1 MKTYLFYYGTCFNQ
15 TFMGAL
21 LDQAIYLA
29 HDKNN
34 KVAFAYCGGIKSLC
48 DFNRKGSRPVCSV
61 CRYFTKKIL
70 KKYGI
75 ESISLNDYRINETKI
90 VPGLLEYKNVDE
102 LLAKEYRRVQTGMAI
117 MSSYISIT
125 RNMYPLIDEESKP
138 FFDTHLTEEVALID
152 AFYCL
157 VEEYK
162 PDEIWGYNGRY
173 ESDRHMYDI
182 PRALGINFNLIE
194 DAVDKRNH
202 SHRIIFENNLPHN
215 IKMRIKLREYCWQH
229 YKMSEEEKVALGKSF
244 YEKRRHGVFSG
255 DKKIYIKDQK
265 EGEIPPMD
273 SAKKNIAIMN
283 SSEDEFSAVGVEWDK
298 LKMFKSQYEGIV
310 YLLENAP
317 ENIHFYL
324 RIHPNLKDIPYSYHT
339 RLLTLG
345 EKFGNITVIPGNSSV
360 STYALME
367 HSDAIVVFGST
378 MGIES
383 SYWGKT
389 SILLGPSFY
398 YYDGVA
404 YTPKT
409 KQELLDMLKDI
420 PKPLYNDNIIKYG
433 AYVLD
438 VTPLYSDPHYLDWLT
453 RYNSFLGLKYYHSNF
468 LNLYISPHF
477 TSFVMGCLRVIF
489 GSFGKY
495 KMPLKEDTTW

>member
-1 MKTYLFYYGTCFNQ
+1 MKKYLFYYGTCFNQ
-15 TFMGAL
+15 TFTGAL

-29 HDKNN
+29 QDKNN

-48 DFNRKGSRPVCSV
+48 DFNRKGSKPVCSV
-61 CRYFTKKIL
+61 CRYCTKRIIE
-70 KKYGI
+70 KYGI
-75 ESISLNDYRINETKI
+75 DSLSLSDYRVNNEAKI
-90 VPGLLEYKNVDE
+90 VPGLLDYKHVDE
-102 LLAKEYRRVQTGMAI
+102 LLSKEYRGVQMGMAI

-125 RNMYPLIDEESKP
+125 RNMYPLIDGESKP
-138 FFDTHLTEEVALID
+138 FFDTHLVENIALID
-152 AFYCL
+152 AFYRM
-157 VEEYK
+157 VEDYK

-173 ESDRHMYDI
+173 EGDRHVYDI
-182 PRALGINFNLIE
+182 SRELGINFKLIE
-194 DAVDKRNH
+194 DVVRNGH
-202 SHRIIFENNLPHN
+202 SHRLIYDNNLPHN
-215 IKMRIKLREYCWQH
+215 IKMRIERREFCWQH
-229 YKMSEEEKVALGKSF
+229 YKMSEEEKRALGKSF

-255 DKKIYIKDQK
+255 DKKIYITDQK
-265 EGEIPPMD
+265 EGEIPSMD
-273 SAKKNIAIMN
+273 PTKKNISIMN
-283 SSEDEFSAVGVEWDK
+283 SSEDEFTAVGAEWDK
-298 LKMFKSQYEGIV
+298 LKMFKSQYEGII

-345 EKFGNITVIPGNSSV
+345 EKYENITVIPGNSSV

-404 YTPKT
+404 YTPQT
-409 KQELLDMLKDI
+409 RQELLDMLKVI
-420 PKPLYNDNIIKYG
+420 PEPLYNDNIIKYG

-438 VTPLYSDPHYLDWLT
+438 LSPLHSEPHYLDWLT
-453 RYNSFLGLKYYHSNF
+453 HNDSFLGIDYYHTRYF
-468 LNLYISPHF
+468 NLFVSAHF
-477 TSFVMGCLRVIF
+477 TAFAVGCLKVAL
-489 GSFGKY
+489 GVFGKY
-495 KMPLKEDTTW
+495 KMPLKEDLNW